1 MEAAVVSCPCI
12 MRAVKQRKTTHYL
25 MALKLHSLMFLCFL
39 GGRHPEAAEKAAN
52 TTIKHKVI
60 VVDVLAIGRLL
71 VGHTKNTWS
80 NIRTD
85 LI

>member
-1 MEAAVVSCPCI
+1 
-12 MRAVKQRKTTHYL
+12 
-25 MALKLHSLMFLCFL
+25 MFLCFL